1 MGFSM
6 QMFVRP
12 IMRTFLRI
20 GAPLALTAV
29 AVMWAGPAGAQND
42 VTDPNGTGGSPTGL
56 SKADFDIQLMNKDG
70 DTWKYFNR
78 TVYETFFSR
87 ARCQCDEPVRVV
99 VRLNPGSMAKVGVG
113 KRAEFQLRA
122 GDGTCVCTGANCANL
137 NCKTLDTPRDLAAL
151 INGGLTFDT
160 TVRAIFE
167 AGRPASATGNACD
180 RDQAQNLWLWMD
192 SLEDADADTEL
203 TDVSYA
209 LRLDGLPPA
218 IPTGLK
224 VTPGNE
230 ALSVSWDALP
240 YLDDLQ
246 GYILFCSRGDMPI
259 FPGAFKPEYNTP
271 AALCPGRT
279 TSRLTAATD
288 TLTTTTAADHDDD
301 DPVLDD
307 ATGSNGT
314 RGQAPAPLA
323 ALDPQFACSDI
334 LTSVG
339 EKRRLFQ
346 LQNGIQYAVAVASVD
361 KRGNVSPIDEA
372 VFQIPIPTRDFYNSY
387 RKEGGTAEGG
397 FCTVARGSEGRAP
410 WLALAVMAPLLA
422 LLIRRTRRPR

>member
-1 MGFSM
+1 M
-6 QMFVRP
+6 QKLVRP
-12 IMRTFLRI
+12 ITRTLLRI
-20 GAPLALTAV
+20 SAPLALTAV
-29 AVMWAGPAGAQND
+29 ALVWAGPAGAQD
-42 VTDPNGTGGSPTGL
+42 DITDPTGTGGTSPTGL

-99 VRLNPGSMAKVGVG
+99 VRLNPGSMSKVRVG
-113 KRAEFQLRA
+113 TRAEFRLRA
-122 GDGTCVCTGANCANL
+122 GDQTCVCTGANCANL
-137 NCKTLDTPRDLAAL
+137 NCTDLDTPRDLAAL

-167 AGRPASATGNACD
+167 AGRPAGATGDACN
-180 RDQAQNLWLWMD
+180 RDEAQNLWLWMD
-192 SLEDADADTEL
+192 SLEDAGTDTEL

-218 IPTGLK
+218 VPGGLK

-246 GYILFCSRGDMPI
+246 GYILFCSRGDMPV
-259 FPGAFKPEYNTP
+259 FPPGSFKPEYTTP

-279 TSRLTAATD
+279 TSRLTAAPTVI
-288 TLTTTTAADHDDD
+288 AADQDDGAA
-301 DPVLDD
+301 LDD
-307 ATGSNGT
+307 QTSASTGT

-361 KRGNVSPIDEA
+361 KRGNVSPVDEA
-372 VFQIPIPTRDFYNSY
+372 VFQIPIPTRDFYNTY

-397 FCTVARGSEGRAP
+397 FCAVASGPGGSVP
-410 WLALAVMAPLLA
+410 WLALAMLAPLLA
-422 LLIRRTRRPR
+422 LLARRTRRPR